1 MLLMLFAVQPYKR
14 VRLVSYH
21 HFTAVQFNVVVLED
35 RAGGLHKGIELVGFR
50 GIDWHHALSD
60 QELLLLADYLDE
72 ACVAKQALKH
82 AFGKVGWFAWLS
94 WFAPPTFVLRAGKE
108 GSVVGRIH
116 YGGGSYHFISPVN
129 ISSDCV
135 KRAANSLRAL
145 SAEVLA

>member
-50 GIDWHHALSD
+50 GIDWHHALSEP
-60 QELLLLADYLDE
+60 ELLILADYLDE

-82 AFGKVGWFAWLS
+82 TLGKAGWFAWLS
-94 WFAPPTFVLRAGKE
+94 WFAPPTFILQAGKE
-108 GSVVGRIH
+108 DNVIGRIH
-116 YGGGSYHFISPVN
+116 YGGGIYRFISPVN
-129 ISSDCV
+129 INSNSI
-135 KRAANSLRAL
+135 KSAANSLRAL
-145 SAEVLA
+145 SAEALV